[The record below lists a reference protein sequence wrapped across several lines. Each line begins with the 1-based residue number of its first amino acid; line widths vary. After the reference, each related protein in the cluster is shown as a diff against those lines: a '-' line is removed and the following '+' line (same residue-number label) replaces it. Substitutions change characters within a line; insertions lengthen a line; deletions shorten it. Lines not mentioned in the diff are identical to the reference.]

1 MDDSEDQQVVNLG
14 IRHVIGGMAMTCA
27 LLCTAAPVGA
37 QPGERLV
44 MVPAAE
50 TAPAFLTPLSDNGFI
65 DGRSDAI
72 PELTEEAVVAFF
84 GERRMRV
91 LNDDPLADQLMTAL
105 SGPPFD
111 RIDLGN
117 GYYVYVACGAHSCG
131 ERGAVIMDETGRIV
145 AAELIGYRCRKKP
158 APRCNDLPV
167 AYAFIDGDLPGNI
180 VEPVFV
186 EWAAMSFDEVDKTN
200 REHFPDLPPVERV
213 LRFVRM

>member
-1 MDDSEDQQVVNLG
+1 M
-14 IRHVIGGMAMTCA
+14 RHLIGGMTMTWA
-27 LLCTAAPVGA
+27 LLCAAVPVGA

-50 TAPAFLTPLSDNGFI
+50 TAPAFLTPLNDDGFV

-84 GERRMRV
+84 GERRMRI

-117 GYYVYVACGAHSCG
+117 GYYVYVACRAHSCG
-131 ERGAVIMDETGRIV
+131 ERGAVIMDEIGRIV

-158 APRCNDLPV
+158 APRCDDLPV
-167 AYAFIDGDLPGNI
+167 AYAFIDGDLRRE
-180 VEPVFV
+180 VAEPVFV
-186 EWAAMSFDEVDKTN
+186 EWAAMSFDEVDRTN
-200 REHFPDLPPVERV
+200 HEYFPDLPSVERV
-213 LRFVRM
+213 LRVVEM